1 MEGFPCV
8 DEHKKLQRRSFN
20 SQIND
25 KKTKTYIDPT
35 LAAPTNKQI
44 YSRHLFNGELGSTE
58 ISNLN
63 ISQCLSDLITLI
75 LCINQSKRIFHL
87 DMSNQFMPTQK

>member
-1 MEGFPCV
+1 MSIKNYKDV
-8 DEHKKLQRRSFN
+8 VSTLKSM
-20 SQIND
+20 I

-35 LAAPTNKQI
+35 LAVPTNKQI
-44 YSRHLFNGELGSTE
+44 YNRHLFNGELGSTE

-87 DMSNQFMPTQK
+87 DMSTQFMPTQT